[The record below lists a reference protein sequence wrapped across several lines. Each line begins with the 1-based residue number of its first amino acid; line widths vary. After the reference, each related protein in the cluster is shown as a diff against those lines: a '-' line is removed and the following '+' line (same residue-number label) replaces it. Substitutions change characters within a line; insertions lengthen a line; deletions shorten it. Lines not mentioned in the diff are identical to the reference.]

1 MRRRSVLGEF
11 SLIERFFTHRTHHTL
26 LGVGDDCALIR
37 PRRGQVL
44 AISVDMLVEGRH
56 FFKGADP
63 EALGHKTLAVNLSDL
78 AAMGATPR
86 WATLALALPRAD
98 ANWLA
103 AFSRGFMRLARAHG
117 VDLIGGDT
125 TRGPLN
131 LCVQIMGEVPSGKA
145 LRRDGARVGDDV
157 WVSGTLGDAAL
168 AVAAR
173 KREIRLSG
181 QQLALLAPRLDRP
194 VPRVALGV
202 ALRGI
207 AHGAIDVSD
216 GLLADLGHICERSGV
231 CAEID
236 VDAVP
241 GSQLLRTSVA
251 ARESVR
257 LLLAGGDDYE
267 LCFTAPRARR
277 ASVLRAGARAGVP
290 VTRIGEILARRRAAA
305 PVSVISAS
313 GSPVVLDGTRG
324 FDHFG

>member
-1 MRRRSVLGEF
+1 MPGEF
-11 SLIERFFTHRTHHTL
+11 SLIDRFFTHPTRHTL
-26 LGVGDDCALIR
+26 LGVGDDAALIR
-37 PRRGQVL
+37 PRRGHVL

-63 EALGHKTLAVNLSDL
+63 EALGHKTLAVNLSDM

-86 WATLALALPRAD
+86 WATLALALPKAD
-98 ANWLA
+98 ARWLA
-103 AFSRGFMRLARAHG
+103 AFSRGFMRLARAHN

-131 LCVQIMGEVPSGKA
+131 LCVQIMGEVPAAKA
-145 LRRDGARVGDDV
+145 LRRDGARTGDEV
-157 WVSGTLGDAAL
+157 WVSATLGEAAL

-173 KREIRLSG
+173 SKKINITK
-181 QQLALLAPRLDRP
+181 QQLISATRRLDKP
-194 VPRVALGV
+194 TPRVALGA

-207 AHGAIDVSD
+207 ATSAIDISD

-236 VDAVP
+236 VDALPV
-241 GSQLLRTSVA
+241 SRVLRPMRFT
-251 ARESVR
+251 REGQR

-267 LCFTAPRARR
+267 LCFTASPKQHA
-277 ASVLRAGARAGVP
+277 AVLRAGTRVGVA
-290 VTRIGEILARRRAAA
+290 VTRVGEIFKRRPQHTGE
-305 PVSVISAS
+305 PVRVINAL
-313 GSPVVLDGTRG
+313 GVLVKLDGVKG